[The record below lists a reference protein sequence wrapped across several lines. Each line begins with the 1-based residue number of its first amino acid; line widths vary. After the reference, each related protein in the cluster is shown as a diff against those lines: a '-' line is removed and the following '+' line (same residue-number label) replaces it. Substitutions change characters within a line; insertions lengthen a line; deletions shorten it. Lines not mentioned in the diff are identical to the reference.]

1 MPRNATGGY
10 TLPAGNPVVT
20 GTLISAGW
28 ANPTMADIQLALTD
42 SLSRS
47 GNGGMLAPFK
57 VPDGS
62 NINPSLSFVNEATSG
77 LYRFGAN
84 DIRMAVGT
92 TDRMRWLGAG
102 TPPQIYDEVNDRW
115 NDLGAGGVDWRHAPT
130 IPAEVEQGVGYMT
143 RGGQS
148 TLMPA
153 SPITGQA
160 VTFSDLDNDWSETNF
175 LTLDGNG
182 NTFTQGSQTTYDLDL
197 KGAFAQFAYLDGQ
210 WQIVN
215 FGRLSDAY
223 GFDLDDYATLNLVNS
238 KPNDNILINGGF
250 DIWQRS
256 ESFQNPT
263 TSSEYNSVDRWRF
276 RRGANELGMEIEK
289 NTAVPDV
296 GAISSC
302 KVGRISGDTGIADL
316 VAGYQIESA
325 DIIPYAGQEMTLSIR
340 IRVGSQFS
348 SSAINI
354 TVVSGTGIDETI
366 SLFGSF
372 PTGSTIA
379 ASDSTA
385 IDTSLTTQWQ
395 TATVTFTLPVDCSEL
410 LIRFSNI
417 PTGTAGSEDNYRL
430 NWIKLEIGSVATPY
444 QARPIAEEFALCQRY
459 YEIIGGSDLTGFAF
473 NNVNLIAAVNF
484 AVAKRAAFT
493 TTVLQTGTWLHS
505 GSQRGD
511 CVTYTV
517 TPYEQG
523 VTFDITSF
531 TGSVTAGVPTTIRGH
546 RIAIDS
552 EIY

>member
-1 MPRNATGGY
+1 
-10 TLPAGNPVVT
+10 
-20 GTLISAGW
+20 
-28 ANPTMADIQLALTD
+28 MADIQLALTD

-92 TDRMRWLGAG
+92 TDRMRWQGAG
-102 TPPQIYDEVNDRW
+102 TPPQIYDEENDRW

-223 GFDLDDYATLNLVNS
+223 GFDLDDYATLALVNS
-238 KPNDNILINGGF
+238 KPNDNLLINGGF
-250 DIWQRS
+250 DIWQRGTIFNAS
-256 ESFQNPT
+256 GYT
-263 TSSEYNSVDRWRF
+263 ADRWDTGAGGATNQWKIQELA
-276 RRGANELGMEIEK
+276 GANATKIRTTKWMNWVKTVVGQNTGNINQKIE
-289 NTAVPDV
+289 NV
-296 GAISSC
+296 
-302 KVGRISGDTGIADL
+302 RTGGGS
-316 VAGYQIESA
+316 VV
-325 DIIPYAGQEMTLSIR
+325 TLSFWAR
-340 IRVGSQFS
+340 EVSNASKDFTV
-348 SSAINI
+348 SA
-354 TVVSGTGIDETI
+354 TQVFGTGGD
-366 SLFGSF
+366 
-372 PTGSTIA
+372 P
-379 ASDSTA
+379 
-385 IDTSLTTQWQ
+385 DTSVFIGNYTIGGSAWTYY
-395 TATVTFTLPVDCSEL
+395 TFTFTLPEISNLAVIGANNHL
-410 LIRFSNI
+410 KIQFSPVNAADTFNLGI
-417 PTGTAGSEDNYRL
+417 TAV
-430 NWIKLEIGSVATPY
+430 KLEYGNTATAY
-444 QARPIAEEFALCQRY
+444 QARPIGEELALCQRY
-459 YEIIGGSDLTGFAF
+459 YERIGQPIDNDFVISVAQAINGNVCYGDIQYQPKRIVPAISASNVGFTVSSADGLRYFTVNSQSQGNAGLDRAGWRWDYSSSIFIAGNAVKVDLRGSS
-473 NNVNLIAAVNF
+473 I
-484 AVAKRAAFT
+484 
-493 TTVLQTGTWLHS
+493 
-505 GSQRGD
+505 
-511 CVTYTV
+511 
-517 TPYEQG
+517 E
-523 VTFDITSF
+523 
-531 TGSVTAGVPTTIRGH
+531 
-546 RIAIDS
+546 IDA

>member
-77 LYRFGAN
+77 IYRFGAN

-92 TDRMRWLGAG
+92 TDRMRWQGAG

-115 NDLGAGGVDWRHAPT
+115 NDLGAGGVDWRHLPT
-130 IPAEVEQGVGYMT
+130 LPAEVEQGVGYMT

-182 NTFTQGSQTTYDLDL
+182 NTFTQGNQTTYDLDL

-238 KPNDNILINGGF
+238 KPNDNLLING
-250 DIWQRS
+250 DRIINQR
-256 ESFQNPT
+256 EFAGGQPAANV
-263 TSSEYNSVDRWRF
+263 YGKDRWK
-276 RRGANELGMEIEK
+276 G
-289 NTAVPDV
+289 
-296 GAISSC
+296 S
-302 KVGRISGDTGIADL
+302 ADGL
-316 VAGYQIESA
+316 QIE
-325 DIIPYAGQEMTLSIR
+325 Q
-340 IRVGSQFS
+340 
-348 SSAINI
+348 
-354 TVVSGTGIDETI
+354 VVENTETI
-366 SLFGSF
+366 SQSV
-372 PTGSTIA
+372 TI
-379 ASDSTA
+379 S
-385 IDTSLTTQWQ
+385 WQ
-395 TATVTFTLPVDCSEL
+395 GG
-410 LIRFSNI
+410 
-417 PTGTAGSEDNYRL
+417 TGTASVNGVSDLNSGDNLILDTSGNYPVIVPTDASK
-430 NWIKLEIGSVATPY
+430 IKLEYGEVATPY
-444 QARPIAEEFALCQRY
+444 QARPIAEELALCERY
-459 YEIIGGSDLTGFAF
+459 YRLNPNLQGNISEINDDLFVCPDFSEGMRTTSAISLLSTASNAIHIASVGFYGVASIAQSNGFYISLNVDSAATTGASAQLRFGT
-473 NNVNLIAAVNF
+473 LAA
-484 AVAKRAAFT
+484 
-493 TTVLQTGTWLHS
+493 
-505 GSQRGD
+505 
-511 CVTYTV
+511 
-517 TPYEQG
+517 
-523 VTFDITSF
+523 
-531 TGSVTAGVPTTIRGH
+531 
-546 RIAIDS
+546 DS